1 MKYSVK
7 QLAQMYNEY
16 LSTHDFDIKDVD
28 AQYKD
33 ISTYNEYEYKQ
44 LMKHFDALYNESDS
58 VELTEC
64 FLKGD

>member
-7 QLAQMYNEY
+7 QLAQMYSEY
-16 LSTHDFDIKDVD
+16 LSTHDFEAISQD

-33 ISTYNEYEYKQ
+33 VSTYNEYEYKQ
-44 LMKHFDALYNESDS
+44 LMKHFDALYDKCDS